1 MLKKFLKGKR
11 RMKMNNNQER
21 VKQLI
26 GEENYNLLL
35 RSGYFPIEI
44 DSFKKII
51 GTKFEN
57 NQNQKND
64 HVVYFIQ

>member
-1 MLKKFLKGKR
+1 MI
-11 RMKMNNNQER
+11 NHQER
-21 VKQLI
+21 IKQLI

-44 DSFKKII
+44 DSFKKMI

-57 NQNQKND
+57 NQNIQKD
-64 HVVYFIQ
+64 HEVYLIQ